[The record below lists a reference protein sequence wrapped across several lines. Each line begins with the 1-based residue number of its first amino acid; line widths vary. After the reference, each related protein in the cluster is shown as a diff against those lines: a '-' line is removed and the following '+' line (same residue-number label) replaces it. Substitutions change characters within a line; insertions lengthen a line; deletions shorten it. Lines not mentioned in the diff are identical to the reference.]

1 MSKKGKKPKI
11 RFKGFTDD
19 WEQRKLKDV
28 SNIFDGTHQTPNYKD
43 DGIMFLSVENIN
55 TLQSEK
61 YISKEDFVKNFKIYP
76 EKNDILMTR
85 IGDIGTSNIIK
96 DNTPKAYYVSLAL
109 IKPININSNFL
120 NIAIQSNFV
129 QMGLKR
135 RSLLTAIPMKINKNQ
150 IGQVDI
156 LYPINKKE
164 QKEIGNLFDDLDNLI
179 TLHQRKCDKIISI
192 KKAMLEKMFPK
203 NGKSKPE
210 IRFKGFTDAWEQRKL
225 GEIVTETV
233 DNRGKNP
240 PYYCKS
246 GIPVIDNFMIK
257 NNGYPDLNNATR
269 YIDKYLYNNFIR
281 TYNEMNDVLITLVGN
296 GIGNIALFPNA
307 KSVIIQ
313 NTIGLRFSEPKKFK
327 YYLLLS
333 KNNTIIKLDRGMAQP
348 NIRQDELKD
357 IEVLLPKSK
366 EQKKIATVFFKLD
379 NLITLHQR
387 KIEKLKN
394 MKKALLEKMFV

>member
-19 WEQRKLKDV
+19 
-28 SNIFDGTHQTPNYKD
+28 
-43 DGIMFLSVENIN
+43 
-55 TLQSEK
+55 
-61 YISKEDFVKNFKIYP
+61 
-76 EKNDILMTR
+76 
-85 IGDIGTSNIIK
+85 
-96 DNTPKAYYVSLAL
+96 
-109 IKPININSNFL
+109 
-120 NIAIQSNFV
+120 
-129 QMGLKR
+129 
-135 RSLLTAIPMKINKNQ
+135 
-150 IGQVDI
+150 
-156 LYPINKKE
+156 
-164 QKEIGNLFDDLDNLI
+164 
-179 TLHQRKCDKIISI
+179 
-192 KKAMLEKMFPK
+192 
-203 NGKSKPE
+203 
-210 IRFKGFTDAWEQRKL
+210 WEQRKL

-387 KIEKLKN
+387 K
-394 MKKALLEKMFV
+394 